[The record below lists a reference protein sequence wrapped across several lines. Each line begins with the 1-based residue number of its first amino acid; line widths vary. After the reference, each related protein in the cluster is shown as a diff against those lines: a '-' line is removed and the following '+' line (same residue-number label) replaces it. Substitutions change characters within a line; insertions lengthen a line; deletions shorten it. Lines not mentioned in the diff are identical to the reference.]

1 MSKKSRSASAAGQ
14 RTKNTG
20 RYSGRSEHNRFG
32 MFCIILQT
40 VISLAFMGVVVLLD
54 ILPMRYLA
62 MVGLILFF
70 LWCITFTSQMARK
83 KKGILGKVFSLLMVC
98 VLSFGT
104 FYVAKTNNVL
114 ALITGGNYQ
123 INKMVVAVRADNSA
137 EVLEDA
143 MDYSFGVQFERG
155 GDNMQAAVTDIQDEL
170 GTEINTVECDSVQ
183 SQAQNLLDGEV
194 DAIIYNEAYTELMDG
209 AVNGYSNDI
218 RIIYEMSIRV
228 ELDFG
233 SSSGSSLTKEPFTVY
248 ISGNDEYGEMSE
260 AGRSDVNIMAVV
272 NPKTHQ
278 ILLVTTPRD
287 YYVEVKIPKKE
298 PEDFEWQ
305 MDKLTHAGIYGIDAS
320 MATLSR
326 LYETDINYFVRLN
339 FTSLIDIVDILGG
352 VDVYSELAFT
362 TGEESGAIVDVQE
375 GYNHFDGEQ
384 ALAFSRERHNL
395 ADGDNQRGKN
405 QQAVITAMLKKVL
418 SPTLLLKANSILNQI
433 SQDVQTNVSQS
444 QINSLIRYQLNT
456 NAKWNIKSVA
466 AEGTGAQDYCYS
478 SGSELLYVTVP
489 DETSIN
495 EIIDLVNVVEEG
507 GTLPDTE
514 KLN

>member
-1 MSKKSRSASAAGQ
+1 MSKKSRSASAAG
-14 RTKNTG
+14 RRIKNTG
-20 RYSGRSEHNRFG
+20 RYAERSEHNRFG

-70 LWCITFTSQMARK
+70 LWCITFMSQMVRK
-83 KKGILGKVFSLLMVC
+83 KKGLLGKAFSLLMVC

-104 FYVAKTNNVL
+104 YYVARTNNVL

-123 INKMVVAVRADNSA
+123 INRMVVAVRSDDSA

-183 SQAQNLLDGEV
+183 AQAQNLLDGEV
-194 DAIIYNEAYTELMDG
+194 DAIIYNEAYTELMDS
-209 AVNGYSNDI
+209 AVDGYSDDI

-233 SSSGSSLTKEPFTVY
+233 GSSGSSLTKEPFTVY

-260 AGRSDVNIMAVV
+260 AGRSDVNIIAVV
-272 NPKTHQ
+272 NPTTHQ

-287 YYVEVKIPKKE
+287 YYVEIPGYSEGQK
-298 PEDFEWQ
+298 
-305 MDKLTHAGIYGIDAS
+305 DKLTHAGLEGPLTS
-320 MATLSR
+320 MATLSQ

-362 TGEESGAIVDVQE
+362 TGEESGAIVEVQE

-456 NAKWNIKSVA
+456 NAKWNIESVA
-466 AEGTGAQDYCYS
+466 AEGTGAQDYCYTT
-478 SGSELLYVTVP
+478 GDQLLYVTVP
-489 DETSIN
+489 DDTSVN
-495 EIIDLVNVVEEG
+495 EIIDLINVVEEG

>member
-1 MSKKSRSASAAGQ
+1 MSKKTRTAVRAGQ
-14 RTKNTG
+14 RTKNSG
-20 RYSGRSEHNRFG
+20 RYAERSEHNRFG

-70 LWCITFTSQMARK
+70 LWCITFMSQMVRK
-83 KKGILGKVFSLLMVC
+83 KKGLLGKAFSLLMVC

-104 FYVAKTNNVL
+104 YYVARTNNVL

-123 INKMVVAVRADNSA
+123 INRMVVAVRSDDSA

-155 GDNMQAAVTDIQDEL
+155 GDNMQAAVTDIQNEL

-183 SQAQNLLDGEV
+183 AQAQNLLDGEV
-194 DAIIYNEAYTELMDG
+194 DAIIYNEAYTELMDS

-287 YYVEVKIPKKE
+287 YYVEIPGHSEGQK
-298 PEDFEWQ
+298 
-305 MDKLTHAGIYGIDAS
+305 DKLTHAGLYGIDAS
-320 MATLSR
+320 MATLSQ

-362 TGEESGAIVDVQE
+362 TGEESGAIVEVQE

-489 DETSIN
+489 DETSVN
-495 EIIDLVNVVEEG
+495 KIIDLVNVVEEG